1 MGLAPPGG
9 SCERRKEPTPWQAT
23 LSGDQLRWR
32 DLRVTQK
39 SAAAG
44 LKRANQR
51 ESYRDHQYHLLG
63 HHNLRCSEGSWA
75 VRLRLWR
82 SGPGMAIWRQ
92 PEGLGSSAP
101 KAGKQSATAKG
112 SQEESWV
119 CRRSK
124 SPLLGWARGGRVGLP

>member
-1 MGLAPPGG
+1 MGLGAETQALEV
-9 SCERRKEPTPWQAT
+9 SSRKRTKV
-23 LSGDQLRWR
+23 GLRG
-32 DLRVTQK
+32 LR
-39 SAAAG
+39 
-44 LKRANQR
+44 
-51 ESYRDHQYHLLG
+51 
-63 HHNLRCSEGSWA
+63 
-75 VRLRLWR
+75 
-82 SGPGMAIWRQ
+82 WRQ